1 MGIEAN
7 RKDLDRDDTRAPL
20 SQPRWH
26 SSLLGKITFFLLTG
40 IIGAYTVGASAGW
53 VMVERS
59 SLELWRRQAEM
70 NAQSASFA
78 IRNIYTF
85 VAVDTDQTGQVTRI
99 ISERSLGDDQS
110 ILDTGFNPS
119 DVLAL
124 VAGQTK
130 NDVWLFRPNSDTSE
144 LLSAAVADNEVPG
157 MQLNLPDGT
166 RPDQFYTGFAEIG
179 TRSYYI
185 AYMPVV
191 TPSGV
196 VAGAVAT
203 SIGEADEL
211 FTTQNKLLRDSLV
224 VLIAVLFLTILFV
237 TLLMRQLFRP
247 VPALIQALRQIAQ
260 NDTGTLT
267 PFQARRDEIGRFA
280 VAIET
285 VREAVVEREALLQ
298 VREVAREMEYLAHH
312 DTLTGLPN
320 RARFS
325 KQLEAISVGSNSGA
339 TRSNI
344 MLLDLDRFKEVNDT
358 HGHAVGDALLVAV
371 SERISLLL
379 GADDMAAR
387 LGGDEFAL
395 LQSVNEDPVLEGSR
409 LAEALVSSL
418 AIPFN
423 VVGLEVAVG
432 VSIGI
437 ARAPLHGDKPGVLL
451 KHADIALYQ
460 SKSAGRGCFHFFRDG
475 MAMAKAGPSA
485 LEHEL
490 GLALER
496 EELELNYQ
504 PIFAAEQGT
513 LIGYEALL
521 RWRHPQMGLI
531 SPDNFITLAEET
543 GLIVPIGT
551 WVIQQACRDAVLLEN
566 GTTMSVN
573 VSVRQLQKADLVDEL
588 EAALRESG
596 LSPHRLLIEVTESIL
611 LANETAISTLIN
623 IHALGVGLVIDDF
636 GTGYSGLSYLL
647 KFPVRKIK
655 IDRSFITGIST
666 DSGSRAIVT
675 STIEL
680 AHKLGIKVTAEGIE
694 TKEQLDVLRSAG
706 CDLAQGFLL
715 GRPAPVGAFL
725 HDRSKTLA
733 KKSSRGA
740 R

>member
-26 SSLLGKITFFLLTG
+26 SSLLGKITLFLLTG

-85 VAVDTDQTGQVTRI
+85 VAVDTDHTGQVTRI

-130 NDVWLFRPNSDTSE
+130 NDVWLFRANSVTSE

-166 RPDQFYTGFAEIG
+166 RPDQFYTGFAKIG

-224 VLIAVLFLTILFV
+224 VLVAVLFVTILFV

-285 VREAVVEREALLQ
+285 VREAAVEREALLQ
-298 VREVAREMEYLAHH
+298 FARLQERWSISPITILSQ
-312 DTLTGLPN
+312 DCPTGP
-320 RARFS
+320 ASASSS
-325 KQLEAISVGSNSGA
+325 KQFRL
-339 TRSNI
+339 
-344 MLLDLDRFKEVNDT
+344 
-358 HGHAVGDALLVAV
+358 
-371 SERISLLL
+371 
-379 GADDMAAR
+379 AR
-387 LGGDEFAL
+387 LADIHGPI
-395 LQSVNEDPVLEGSR
+395 SCSSTSTGSR
-409 LAEALVSSL
+409 
-418 AIPFN
+418 
-423 VVGLEVAVG
+423 
-432 VSIGI
+432 
-437 ARAPLHGDKPGVLL
+437 K
-451 KHADIALYQ
+451 
-460 SKSAGRGCFHFFRDG
+460 
-475 MAMAKAGPSA
+475 
-485 LEHEL
+485 
-490 GLALER
+490 
-496 EELELNYQ
+496 
-504 PIFAAEQGT
+504 
-513 LIGYEALL
+513 
-521 RWRHPQMGLI
+521 
-531 SPDNFITLAEET
+531 
-543 GLIVPIGT
+543 
-551 WVIQQACRDAVLLEN
+551 
-566 GTTMSVN
+566 
-573 VSVRQLQKADLVDEL
+573 
-588 EAALRESG
+588 
-596 LSPHRLLIEVTESIL
+596 
-611 LANETAISTLIN
+611 
-623 IHALGVGLVIDDF
+623 
-636 GTGYSGLSYLL
+636 
-647 KFPVRKIK
+647 
-655 IDRSFITGIST
+655 
-666 DSGSRAIVT
+666 
-675 STIEL
+675 STIRTGMRSETRFWL
-680 AHKLGIKVTAEGIE
+680 RYRNGSLCCLVQTIWQLGSGVMS
-694 TKEQLDVLRSAG
+694 LPS
-706 CDLAQGFLL
+706 
-715 GRPAPVGAFL
+715 
-725 HDRSKTLA
+725 
-733 KKSSRGA
+733 SSR
-740 R
+740 